1 MPILHYRRE
10 THAIERLFIEK
21 FPVGFIAGAEY
32 RAARALCHR
41 EDVFVMLTDGI
52 VEVTDARDQEFG
64 LERVE
69 RLLLA
74 NAARPL
80 AEIAQ
85 TIVGASK
92 KHGPQMDDQTILLPR
107 ITA

>member
-1 MPILHYRRE
+1 
-10 THAIERLFIEK
+10 
-21 FPVGFIAGAEY
+21 
-32 RAARALCHR
+32 
-41 EDVFVMLTDGI
+41 MLTDGI

-64 LERVE
+64 LERAE

-92 KHGPQMDDQTILLPR
+92 MAQLDQAVEALS
-107 ITA
+107 ITLSDEEMRALEAPYEPHAVLGL